1 MAGGTLPGDP
11 ISVARVLNQRQ
22 VHTFFQPLVH
32 LVDGEVVGFEALS
45 RGPEGTVLENP
56 LALFD
61 AAKEAGRLE
70 ELDWLC
76 ASSAFAEA
84 HRAKLHPST
93 TIFLN
98 FKPGTLTSPYP
109 KELAQEIIR
118 ARKQSRV
125 VAEIDEEDLRNEPAL
140 VLEAAARAR
149 ADGWGVALDNVGATP
164 ASLALLPIL
173 HPDVVKLDLRVLAQH
188 RGQEAAEIETTVR
201 AYAEASGAAILA
213 QRVETDSDI
222 LDARGFGATYGEGWR
237 YGRPDV
243 LPQREH
249 IPRAPFPFL
258 RTEEADASATPFQVV
273 HQHRESVPTDK
284 QALTRISSVLEHRA
298 LSNGAPFV
306 LLACIQDG
314 GELTRDARIHYEGLA
329 RQAAFTALFGTDM
342 GGVRLPDAQ
351 VVDVPVRHALAKE
364 WNVIVVGPSYTA
376 AVVAQDLGDS
386 GDTRY
391 RRYDHIVTHDRD
403 LVVEAARSLLRW
415 IDRRLGA

>member
-1 MAGGTLPGDP
+1 MAGDTNQGDP
-11 ISVARVLNQRQ
+11 ISVARVINQRL

-32 LVDGEVVGFEALS
+32 LADGEVVGFEALS
-45 RGPEGTVLENP
+45 RGPEGTDLENP
-56 LALFD
+56 LALFE
-61 AAKEAGRLE
+61 AAQDAGRLE

-76 ASSAFAEA
+76 ASSAFEAA
-84 HRAKLHPST
+84 HRGKLHPSM

-109 KELAQEIIR
+109 KDLSKDILR
-118 ARKQSRV
+118 ARNQSRV

-140 VLEAAARAR
+140 VLEAASRAR

-188 RGQEAAEIETTVR
+188 RGHESAEIEMTVR
-201 AYAEASGAAILA
+201 TYAEMSGAAILA
-213 QRVETDSDI
+213 QRVETETDV
-222 LDARGFGATYGEGWR
+222 LDARGYGATYGEGWH
-237 YGRPDV
+237 YGRPDL
-243 LPQREH
+243 LPKGEH
-249 IPRAPFPFL
+249 IPRAAFPFL
-258 RTEEADASATPFQVV
+258 RTVEDDASATPFEVV
-273 HQHRESVPTDK
+273 RQHRQPTSTDK
-284 QALTRISSVLEHRA
+284 QSLTRISSVLEHRA

-314 GELTRDARIHYEGLA
+314 GLLTRDARIHYEGLT

-342 GGVRLPDAQ
+342 SNVRLPDAQ
-351 VVDVPVRHALAKE
+351 VVDVPPRHALANE
-364 WNVIVVGPSYTA
+364 WNVIVVGPSYTGA
-376 AVVAQDLGDS
+376 LVAQDLGDV

-391 RRYDHIVTHDRD
+391 RRYDHVVTHDRD

-415 IDRRLGA
+415 IDRRREE